1 MPQSRRLSSCPDQGS
16 GAMDSPATIERQL
29 HLAVERRTQ
38 ALDELFQAFMLI
50 MSIDA
55 RIDVLLD
62 RKSSADA

>member
-1 MPQSRRLSSCPDQGS
+1 
-16 GAMDSPATIERQL
+16 MDSPATIERQL